1 LGDPTTI
8 SGTQADTQPLAP
20 AFSAAKTDL
29 DSAISDAASRTDFQ
43 IVKELGGSTL
53 VSGVYSAAA
62 SDFLTLTGTITL
74 DAEGDSNAVFIIKS
88 PTYLVSAAGSQV
100 VLANGARAS
109 NVFFFTGTHV
119 LLGANTILKGN
130 VLATDY
136 VSFGAD
142 VQVEGHIFSKAS
154 YVIFGAGTR
163 TTTPPPLS
171 PARTPTI
178 GSVTATTDGFTA
190 TITNYDSSFTWSAT
204 ASAGSVINSGA
215 DITVTGVAANTYVT
229 ATITSSKTGSE
240 TGSLAVSST
249 SLDSPSTSATLSTA
263 LTPELGSI
271 TPTATGFTSTITNYD
286 SSFTWSATASAGSVA
301 ISGAEITVTGVAAN
315 TYVTATI
322 TSSKTGSE
330 TGSLAVSSTSL
341 DSPSTSATLS
351 AALTPE
357 LGSITPT
364 ATGFT
369 ATITNYNSTFT
380 WSASASA
387 GSVAISGAEITVTG
401 LAPST
406 SATVTITSTMAGL
419 ETGSFSVTGIS
430 LDSAFVPTIGLVTP
444 TANGFTATITNHD
457 PNYTWS
463 GSVTSGSVGISRTG
477 VITVAGV
484 TPSTNVTLTIMC
496 SKLGSVTCYRDVE
509 ATSLSTPD
517 PISSDSPPASPSASL
532 NQAQTP
538 PLIAP
543 VNPAQTLPSATPAPR
558 VKPVVPVTPVA
569 RAMGTI
575 AGSAEK
581 VTIVAN
587 GPREKLIA
595 SSGAWKVEIKAELIG
610 GQSKPIPE
618 KLTLDFQIG
627 SEAALSGTGLNPKA
641 KVSVYVFSEPTFVG
655 DLETLADGSFATS
668 MLLPASILPGNH
680 TLQLLTTDL
689 DGNQIVLNIPIT
701 VSGKVTVG
709 TFKGYLAI
717 YTKDL
722 MGQRLSAR
730 VDGKWLVQDPITKY
744 KNFNYSRQ
752 IRSVGIGYKI
762 SVDLYLNSNF
772 FRTDVITSR

>member
-1 LGDPTTI
+1 MSVPASQASAPATINLGSSSNFGVIAGTYITTGATNTITGSLGAGGAITTGATNTIAGDLYAGAAITTGASNTITGSLHAGAAITLGDPTTI

-43 IVKELGGSTL
+43 IVKELGGRTL

-109 NVFFFTGTHV
+109 NVFFFTGTHM

-190 TITNYDSSFTWSAT
+190 TITNYDPSFTWSAS
-204 ASAGSVINSGA
+204 ASAGSVIISGA
-215 DITVTGVAANTYVT
+215 D
-229 ATITSSKTGSE
+229 
-240 TGSLAVSST
+240 
-249 SLDSPSTSATLSTA
+249 
-263 LTPELGSI
+263 
-271 TPTATGFTSTITNYD
+271 
-286 SSFTWSATASAGSVA
+286 
-301 ISGAEITVTGVAAN
+301 ITVTGVAAN

-380 WSASASA
+380 WSATASA
-387 GSVAISGAEITVTG
+387 GSVVISGAAITFTG

-484 TPSTNVTLTIMC
+484 TPSTNVTLTIVC
-496 SKLGSVTCYRDVE
+496 SKLGSVTCYHDVT
-509 ATSLSTPD
+509 ATSLSAPA
-517 PISSDSPPASPSASL
+517 PIGSASPPASPSASL

-558 VKPVVPVTPVA
+558 VKPVVPVTPVT

-610 GQSKPIPE
+610 GLSKPIPE

>member
-1 LGDPTTI
+1 
-8 SGTQADTQPLAP
+8 LAP

-62 SDFLTLTGTITL
+62 SDFLTLTGTLTL

-109 NVFFFTGTHV
+109 NVFFFTGTHM

-204 ASAGSVINSGA
+204 ASAGSVIISGA
-215 DITVTGVAANTYVT
+215 DITVTGVAAN
-229 ATITSSKTGSE
+229 
-240 TGSLAVSST
+240 
-249 SLDSPSTSATLSTA
+249 P
-263 LTPELGSI
+263 
-271 TPTATGFTSTITNYD
+271 
-286 SSFTWSATASAGSVA
+286 
-301 ISGAEITVTGVAAN
+301 
-315 TYVTATI
+315 YVTATI

-380 WSASASA
+380 WSATASA
-387 GSVAISGAEITVTG
+387 GSVIISGADITVTG

-463 GSVTSGSVGISRTG
+463 GSVTSGLVGISRTG

-509 ATSLSTPD
+509 AISLEAA
-517 PISSDSPPASPSASL
+517 PISSDSPQASPNAS
-532 NQAQTP
+532 QTPVQTP
-538 PLIAP
+538 PLSDTL
-543 VNPAQTLPSATPAPR
+543 NPEQTLPTVTPAPR
-558 VKPVVPVTPVA
+558 VKPVVPVTRVTQPA
-569 RAMGTI
+569 GTI

-587 GPREKLIA
+587 APREKLIA

-627 SEAALSGTGLNPKA
+627 SKAALSGTGLHSRT

-655 DLETLADGSFATS
+655 ELETLADGSFATS
-668 MLLPASILPGNH
+668 MLLPASILPGDH

-722 MGQRLSAR
+722 MGQRLSAK
-730 VDGKWLVQDPITKY
+730 VGGKWLVQDPIIKY

-752 IRSVGIGYKI
+752 IRSVGVGYEI

>member
-1 LGDPTTI
+1 MSVPASQASAPATINLGSSSNFGVIAGTYITTGATNTITGSLGAGGAITTGATNTIAGDLYAVAAITTGASNTITGSLHAGAAITLGDPTTI

-62 SDFLTLTGTITL
+62 SDFLTLTGTLTL

-109 NVFFFTGTHV
+109 NVFFFTGTHM

-204 ASAGSVINSGA
+204 ASAGSVIISGA
-215 DITVTGVAANTYVT
+215 D
-229 ATITSSKTGSE
+229 
-240 TGSLAVSST
+240 
-249 SLDSPSTSATLSTA
+249 
-263 LTPELGSI
+263 
-271 TPTATGFTSTITNYD
+271 
-286 SSFTWSATASAGSVA
+286 
-301 ISGAEITVTGVAAN
+301 ITVTGVAAN

-380 WSASASA
+380 WSATASA
-387 GSVAISGAEITVTG
+387 GSVIISGADITVTG

-463 GSVTSGSVGISRTG
+463 GSVTSGLVGISRTG

-509 ATSLSTPD
+509 AISLEAA
-517 PISSDSPPASPSASL
+517 PISSDSPQASPNAS
-532 NQAQTP
+532 QTPVQTP
-538 PLIAP
+538 PLSDTL
-543 VNPAQTLPSATPAPR
+543 NPEQTLPTVTPAPR
-558 VKPVVPVTPVA
+558 VKPVVPVTRVTQPA
-569 RAMGTI
+569 GTI

-587 GPREKLIA
+587 APREKLIA

-627 SEAALSGTGLNPKA
+627 SKAALSGTGLHSRT

-655 DLETLADGSFATS
+655 ELETLADGSFATS
-668 MLLPASILPGNH
+668 MLLPASILPGDH

-722 MGQRLSAR
+722 MGQRLSAK
-730 VDGKWLVQDPITKY
+730 VGGKWLVQDPIIKY

-752 IRSVGIGYKI
+752 IRSVGVGYEI

>member
-1 LGDPTTI
+1 MSVPASQASAPATINLGSSSNFGVIAGTYITTGATNTITGSLGAGGAITTGATNTIAGDLYAVAAITTGASNTITGSLHAGAAITLGDPTTI

-62 SDFLTLTGTITL
+62 SDFLTLTGTLTL

-109 NVFFFTGTHV
+109 NVFFFTGTHM

-204 ASAGSVINSGA
+204 ASAGSVIISGA
-215 DITVTGVAANTYVT
+215 D
-229 ATITSSKTGSE
+229 
-240 TGSLAVSST
+240 
-249 SLDSPSTSATLSTA
+249 
-263 LTPELGSI
+263 
-271 TPTATGFTSTITNYD
+271 
-286 SSFTWSATASAGSVA
+286 
-301 ISGAEITVTGVAAN
+301 ITVTGVAAN

-380 WSASASA
+380 WSATASA
-387 GSVAISGAEITVTG
+387 GSVIISGADITVTG

-463 GSVTSGSVGISRTG
+463 GSVTSGLVGISRTG

-509 ATSLSTPD
+509 AISLEAA
-517 PISSDSPPASPSASL
+517 PISSDSPQASPNAS
-532 NQAQTP
+532 QTPVQTP
-538 PLIAP
+538 PLSDTL
-543 VNPAQTLPSATPAPR
+543 NPEQTLPTVTPAPR
-558 VKPVVPVTPVA
+558 VKPVVPVTRVTQPA
-569 RAMGTI
+569 GTI

-587 GPREKLIA
+587 APREKLIA

-627 SEAALSGTGLNPKA
+627 SKAALSGTGLHSRTQ
-641 KVSVYVFSEPTFVG
+641 VSVYVFSEPTFVG
-655 DLETLADGSFATS
+655 ELETLADGSFATS
-668 MLLPASILPGNH
+668 MLLPASILPGDH

-722 MGQRLSAR
+722 MGQRLSAK
-730 VDGKWLVQDPITKY
+730 VGGKWLVQDPIIKY

-752 IRSVGIGYKI
+752 IRSVGVGYEI

>member
-1 LGDPTTI
+1 
-8 SGTQADTQPLAP
+8 LAP

-62 SDFLTLTGTITL
+62 SDFLTLTGTLTL

-109 NVFFFTGTHV
+109 NVFFFTGTHM

-204 ASAGSVINSGA
+204 ASAGSVIISGA
-215 DITVTGVAANTYVT
+215 D
-229 ATITSSKTGSE
+229 
-240 TGSLAVSST
+240 
-249 SLDSPSTSATLSTA
+249 
-263 LTPELGSI
+263 
-271 TPTATGFTSTITNYD
+271 
-286 SSFTWSATASAGSVA
+286 
-301 ISGAEITVTGVAAN
+301 ITVTGVAAN

-380 WSASASA
+380 WSATASA
-387 GSVAISGAEITVTG
+387 GSVIISGADITVTG

-463 GSVTSGSVGISRTG
+463 GSVTSGLVGISRTG

-509 ATSLSTPD
+509 AISLEAA
-517 PISSDSPPASPSASL
+517 PISSDSPQASPNAS
-532 NQAQTP
+532 QTPVQTP
-538 PLIAP
+538 PLSDTL
-543 VNPAQTLPSATPAPR
+543 NPEQTLPTVTPAPR
-558 VKPVVPVTPVA
+558 VKPVVPVTRVTQPA
-569 RAMGTI
+569 GTI

-587 GPREKLIA
+587 APREKLIA

-627 SEAALSGTGLNPKA
+627 SKAALSGTGLHSRTQ
-641 KVSVYVFSEPTFVG
+641 VSVYVFSEPTFVG
-655 DLETLADGSFATS
+655 ELETLADGSFATS
-668 MLLPASILPGNH
+668 MLLPASILPGDH

-722 MGQRLSAR
+722 MGQRLSAK
-730 VDGKWLVQDPITKY
+730 VGGKWLVQDPIIKY

-752 IRSVGIGYKI
+752 IRSVGVGYEI

>member
-1 LGDPTTI
+1 MSVPASQASAPATINLGSSSNFGVIAGTYITTGATNTITGSLGAGGAITTGATNTIAGDLYAVAAITTGASNTITGSLHAGAAITLGDPTTI

-109 NVFFFTGTHV
+109 NVFFFTGTHM

-204 ASAGSVINSGA
+204 ASAGSVIISGA
-215 DITVTGVAANTYVT
+215 DITVTGVAAN
-229 ATITSSKTGSE
+229 
-240 TGSLAVSST
+240 
-249 SLDSPSTSATLSTA
+249 P
-263 LTPELGSI
+263 
-271 TPTATGFTSTITNYD
+271 
-286 SSFTWSATASAGSVA
+286 
-301 ISGAEITVTGVAAN
+301 
-315 TYVTATI
+315 YVTATI

-380 WSASASA
+380 WSATASA
-387 GSVAISGAEITVTG
+387 GSVIISGADITVTG

-463 GSVTSGSVGISRTG
+463 GSVTSGLVGISRTG

-509 ATSLSTPD
+509 AISLEAA
-517 PISSDSPPASPSASL
+517 PISSDSPQASPNAS
-532 NQAQTP
+532 QTPVQTP
-538 PLIAP
+538 PLSDTL
-543 VNPAQTLPSATPAPR
+543 NPEQTLPTVTPAPR
-558 VKPVVPVTPVA
+558 VKPVVPVTRVTQPA
-569 RAMGTI
+569 GTI

-587 GPREKLIA
+587 APREKLIA

-618 KLTLDFQIG
+618 RLTLDFQIG
-627 SEAALSGTGLNPKA
+627 SKAALSGTGLHSRT

-655 DLETLADGSFATS
+655 ELETLADGSFATS
-668 MLLPASILPGNH
+668 MLLPASILPGDH

-722 MGQRLSAR
+722 MGQRLSAK
-730 VDGKWLVQDPITKY
+730 VGGKWLVQDPIIKY

-752 IRSVGIGYKI
+752 IRSVGVGYEI

>member
-1 LGDPTTI
+1 MSVPASQASAPATINLGSSSNFGVIAGTYITTGATNTITGSLGAGGAITTGATNTIAGDLYAVAAITTGASNTITGSLHAGAAITLGDPTTI

-109 NVFFFTGTHV
+109 NVFFFTGTHM

-204 ASAGSVINSGA
+204 ASAGSVIISGA
-215 DITVTGVAANTYVT
+215 D
-229 ATITSSKTGSE
+229 
-240 TGSLAVSST
+240 
-249 SLDSPSTSATLSTA
+249 
-263 LTPELGSI
+263 
-271 TPTATGFTSTITNYD
+271 
-286 SSFTWSATASAGSVA
+286 
-301 ISGAEITVTGVAAN
+301 ITVTGVAAN

-380 WSASASA
+380 WSATASA
-387 GSVAISGAEITVTG
+387 GSVIISGADITVTG

-463 GSVTSGSVGISRTG
+463 GSVTSGLVGISRTG

-509 ATSLSTPD
+509 AISLEAA
-517 PISSDSPPASPSASL
+517 PISSDSPQASPNAS
-532 NQAQTP
+532 QTPVQTP
-538 PLIAP
+538 PLSDTL
-543 VNPAQTLPSATPAPR
+543 NPEQTLPTVTPAPR
-558 VKPVVPVTPVA
+558 VKPVVPVTRVTQPA
-569 RAMGTI
+569 GTI

-587 GPREKLIA
+587 APREKLIA

-627 SEAALSGTGLNPKA
+627 SKAALSGTGLHSRT

-655 DLETLADGSFATS
+655 ELETLADGSFATS
-668 MLLPASILPGNH
+668 MLLPASILPGDH

-722 MGQRLSAR
+722 MGQRLSAK
-730 VDGKWLVQDPITKY
+730 VGGKWLVQDPIIKY

-752 IRSVGIGYKI
+752 IRSVGVGYEI

>member
-1 LGDPTTI
+1 MSVPASQASAPATINLGSSSNFGVIAGTYITTGATNTITGSLGAGGAITTGASNTIAGDLYAVAAITTGASNTITGSLHAGAAITLGDPTTI

-109 NVFFFTGTHV
+109 NVFFFTGTHM

-204 ASAGSVINSGA
+204 ASAGSVIISGA
-215 DITVTGVAANTYVT
+215 D
-229 ATITSSKTGSE
+229 
-240 TGSLAVSST
+240 
-249 SLDSPSTSATLSTA
+249 
-263 LTPELGSI
+263 
-271 TPTATGFTSTITNYD
+271 
-286 SSFTWSATASAGSVA
+286 
-301 ISGAEITVTGVAAN
+301 ITVTGVAAN

-380 WSASASA
+380 WSATASA
-387 GSVAISGAEITVTG
+387 GSVIISGADITVTG

-463 GSVTSGSVGISRTG
+463 GSVTSGLVGISRTG

-509 ATSLSTPD
+509 AISLEAA
-517 PISSDSPPASPSASL
+517 PISSDSPQASPNAS
-532 NQAQTP
+532 QTPVQTP
-538 PLIAP
+538 PLSDTL
-543 VNPAQTLPSATPAPR
+543 NPEQTLPTVTPAPR
-558 VKPVVPVTPVA
+558 VKPVVPVTRVTQPA
-569 RAMGTI
+569 GTI

-587 GPREKLIA
+587 APREKLIA

-627 SEAALSGTGLNPKA
+627 SKAALSGTGLHSRTQ
-641 KVSVYVFSEPTFVG
+641 VSVYVFSEPTFVG
-655 DLETLADGSFATS
+655 ELETLADGSFATS
-668 MLLPASILPGNH
+668 MLLPASILPGDH

-722 MGQRLSAR
+722 MGQRLSAK
-730 VDGKWLVQDPITKY
+730 VGGKWLVQDPIIKY

-752 IRSVGIGYKI
+752 IRSVGVGYEI

>member
-1 LGDPTTI
+1 MSVPASQASAPATINLGSSSNFGVIAGTYITTGATNTITGSLGAGGAITTGASNTIAGDLYAVAAITTGASNTITGSLHAGAAITLGDPTTI

-109 NVFFFTGTHV
+109 NVFFFTGTHM

-204 ASAGSVINSGA
+204 ASAGSVIISGA
-215 DITVTGVAANTYVT
+215 D
-229 ATITSSKTGSE
+229 
-240 TGSLAVSST
+240 
-249 SLDSPSTSATLSTA
+249 
-263 LTPELGSI
+263 
-271 TPTATGFTSTITNYD
+271 
-286 SSFTWSATASAGSVA
+286 
-301 ISGAEITVTGVAAN
+301 ITVTGVAAN

-380 WSASASA
+380 WSATASA
-387 GSVAISGAEITVTG
+387 GSVIISGADITVTG

-463 GSVTSGSVGISRTG
+463 GSVTSGLVGISRTG

-509 ATSLSTPD
+509 AISLEAA
-517 PISSDSPPASPSASL
+517 PISSDSPQASPNAS
-532 NQAQTP
+532 QTPVQTP
-538 PLIAP
+538 PLSDTL
-543 VNPAQTLPSATPAPR
+543 NPEQTLPTVTPAPR
-558 VKPVVPVTPVA
+558 VKPVVPVTRVTQPA
-569 RAMGTI
+569 GTI

-587 GPREKLIA
+587 APREKLIA

-627 SEAALSGTGLNPKA
+627 SKAALSGTGLHSRT

-655 DLETLADGSFATS
+655 ELETLADGSFATS
-668 MLLPASILPGNH
+668 MLLPASILPGDH

-722 MGQRLSAR
+722 MGQRLSAK
-730 VDGKWLVQDPITKY
+730 VGGKWLVQDPIIKY

-752 IRSVGIGYKI
+752 IRSVGVGYEI

>member
-1 LGDPTTI
+1 MSVPASQASAPATINLGSSSNFGVIAGTYITTGATNTITGSLGAGGAITTGASNTIAGDLYAVAAITTGASNTITGSLHAGAAITLGDPTTI

-62 SDFLTLTGTITL
+62 SDFLTLTGTLTL

-109 NVFFFTGTHV
+109 NVFFFTGTHM

-204 ASAGSVINSGA
+204 ASAGSVIISGA
-215 DITVTGVAANTYVT
+215 D
-229 ATITSSKTGSE
+229 
-240 TGSLAVSST
+240 
-249 SLDSPSTSATLSTA
+249 
-263 LTPELGSI
+263 
-271 TPTATGFTSTITNYD
+271 
-286 SSFTWSATASAGSVA
+286 
-301 ISGAEITVTGVAAN
+301 ITVTGVAAN

-380 WSASASA
+380 WSATASA
-387 GSVAISGAEITVTG
+387 GSVIISGADITVTG

-463 GSVTSGSVGISRTG
+463 GSVTSGLVGISRTG

-509 ATSLSTPD
+509 AISLEAA
-517 PISSDSPPASPSASL
+517 PISSDSPQASPNAS
-532 NQAQTP
+532 QTPVQTP
-538 PLIAP
+538 PLSDTL
-543 VNPAQTLPSATPAPR
+543 NPEQTLPTVTPAPR
-558 VKPVVPVTPVA
+558 VKPVVPVTRVTQPA
-569 RAMGTI
+569 GTI

-587 GPREKLIA
+587 APREKLIA

-627 SEAALSGTGLNPKA
+627 SKAALSGTGLHSRT

-655 DLETLADGSFATS
+655 ELETLADGSFATS
-668 MLLPASILPGNH
+668 MLLPASILPGDH

-722 MGQRLSAR
+722 MGQRLSAK
-730 VDGKWLVQDPITKY
+730 VGGKWLVQDPIIKY

-752 IRSVGIGYKI
+752 IRSVGVGYEI

>member
-1 LGDPTTI
+1 
-8 SGTQADTQPLAP
+8 LAP

-109 NVFFFTGTHV
+109 NVFFFTGTHM

-204 ASAGSVINSGA
+204 ASAGSVIISGA
-215 DITVTGVAANTYVT
+215 D
-229 ATITSSKTGSE
+229 
-240 TGSLAVSST
+240 
-249 SLDSPSTSATLSTA
+249 
-263 LTPELGSI
+263 
-271 TPTATGFTSTITNYD
+271 
-286 SSFTWSATASAGSVA
+286 
-301 ISGAEITVTGVAAN
+301 ITVTGVAAN

-380 WSASASA
+380 WSATASA
-387 GSVAISGAEITVTG
+387 GSVIISGADITVTG

-463 GSVTSGSVGISRTG
+463 GSVTSGLVGISRTG

-509 ATSLSTPD
+509 AISLEAA
-517 PISSDSPPASPSASL
+517 PISSDSPQASPNAS
-532 NQAQTP
+532 QTPVQTP
-538 PLIAP
+538 PLSDTL
-543 VNPAQTLPSATPAPR
+543 NPEQTLPTVTPAPR
-558 VKPVVPVTPVA
+558 VKPVVPVTRVTQPA
-569 RAMGTI
+569 GTI

-587 GPREKLIA
+587 APREKLIA

-627 SEAALSGTGLNPKA
+627 SKAALSGTGLHSRTQ
-641 KVSVYVFSEPTFVG
+641 VSVYVFSEPTFVG
-655 DLETLADGSFATS
+655 ELETLADGSFATS
-668 MLLPASILPGNH
+668 MLLPASILPGDH

-722 MGQRLSAR
+722 MGQRLSAK
-730 VDGKWLVQDPITKY
+730 VGGKWLVQDPIIKY

-752 IRSVGIGYKI
+752 IRSVGVGYEI

>member
-1 LGDPTTI
+1 MSVPASQASAPATINLGSSSNFGVIAGTYITTGATNTITGSLGAGGAITTGASNTIAGDLYAVAAITTGASNTITGSLHAGAAITLGDPTTI

-62 SDFLTLTGTITL
+62 SDFLTLTGTLTL

-109 NVFFFTGTHV
+109 NVFFFTGTHM

-204 ASAGSVINSGA
+204 ASAGSVIISGA
-215 DITVTGVAANTYVT
+215 D
-229 ATITSSKTGSE
+229 
-240 TGSLAVSST
+240 
-249 SLDSPSTSATLSTA
+249 
-263 LTPELGSI
+263 
-271 TPTATGFTSTITNYD
+271 
-286 SSFTWSATASAGSVA
+286 
-301 ISGAEITVTGVAAN
+301 ITVTGVAAN

-380 WSASASA
+380 WSATASA
-387 GSVAISGAEITVTG
+387 GSVIISGADITVTG

-463 GSVTSGSVGISRTG
+463 GSVTSGLVGISRTG

-509 ATSLSTPD
+509 AISLEAA
-517 PISSDSPPASPSASL
+517 PISSDSPQASPNAS
-532 NQAQTP
+532 QTPVQTP
-538 PLIAP
+538 PLSDTL
-543 VNPAQTLPSATPAPR
+543 NPEQTLPTVTPAPR
-558 VKPVVPVTPVA
+558 VKPVVPVTRVTQPA
-569 RAMGTI
+569 GTI

-587 GPREKLIA
+587 APREKLIA

-627 SEAALSGTGLNPKA
+627 SKAALSGTGLHSRTQ
-641 KVSVYVFSEPTFVG
+641 VSVYVFSEPTFVG
-655 DLETLADGSFATS
+655 ELETLADGSFATS
-668 MLLPASILPGNH
+668 MLLPASILPGDH

-722 MGQRLSAR
+722 MGQRLSAK
-730 VDGKWLVQDPITKY
+730 VGGKWLVQDPIIKY

-752 IRSVGIGYKI
+752 IRSVGVGYEI